1 MRHDQI
7 DDDYRLESGDYKIFA
22 ALIGVVMGFTLFAM
36 GMFLHGDIYAI
47 GLPLWIFSTV
57 YLTRG
62 LTFEFMHDI
71 NDALDVNK

>member
-1 MRHDQI
+1 MC
-7 DDDYRLESGDYKIFA
+7 DDPIIWTDYKIFT
-22 ALIGVVMGFTLFAM
+22 ALIGIAVGFTFFVL
-36 GMFLHGDIYAI
+36 GMFFHSDFYAI

-62 LTFEFMHDI
+62 LTFDFMRDI